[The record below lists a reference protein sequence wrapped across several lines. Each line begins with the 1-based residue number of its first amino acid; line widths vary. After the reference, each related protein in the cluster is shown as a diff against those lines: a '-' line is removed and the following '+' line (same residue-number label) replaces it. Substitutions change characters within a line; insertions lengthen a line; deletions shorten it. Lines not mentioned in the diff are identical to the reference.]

1 MVVTPPWEPQMWHL
15 KPNVASGPEGGSTQ
29 HPSQRL
35 GVRGEAMQV
44 SGGQQ
49 EAGTQERAEVN
60 SRP

>member
-1 MVVTPPWEPQMWHL
+1 MWHL

-35 GVRGEAMQV
+35 GVRGEVMQA

-49 EAGTQERAEVN
+49 EAGTQERAEMN
-60 SRP
+60 SPP